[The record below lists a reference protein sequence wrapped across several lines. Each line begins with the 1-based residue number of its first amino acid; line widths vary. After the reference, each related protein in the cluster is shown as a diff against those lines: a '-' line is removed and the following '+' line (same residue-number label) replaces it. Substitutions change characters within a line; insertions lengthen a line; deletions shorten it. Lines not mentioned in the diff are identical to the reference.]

1 MATLNE
7 FSAMLVEAYKEQL
20 AIEKSL
26 EPDPNADPV
35 TQLDQAWRKERT
47 KYVGMMQ
54 SNSPIS
60 VAGSLIIITF
70 SLSFLGVG
78 VMLWREAN
86 ALPDWFTYFPAIFC
100 IGCSLLF
107 LLALPNAIK
116 AVLGERRYRQKRAL
130 LVKHYGDTNP
140 GAELLLS
147 GKRLR
152 YTWPKKSRSEA
163 ESRFHELQ
171 AEYYD
176 SGRRDEAYYAT
187 LQRFIDHAPAA
198 DQRYLSEL
206 AQLEERWLKE
216 RFGSLRYVNQ
226 LETQQA
232 PSVFGAWFIFGLGLG
247 LIGFG
252 VMLLNRSASLLYPLL
267 CAAFGLFM
275 LLGSFSIR
283 KRAIALI
290 ASEQRYFAQRQQ
302 LSHDYGR

>member
-7 FSAMLVEAYKEQL
+7 FSAILGEAYKTQREIEQ
-20 AIEKSL
+20 SL

-35 TQLDQAWRKERT
+35 TQLDQAWRKERAT
-47 KYVGMMQ
+47 YVGIVD
-54 SNSPIS
+54 STSPIS
-60 VAGSLIIITF
+60 AAGPLIIITF
-70 SLSFLGVG
+70 SLSFFGVG
-78 VMLWREAN
+78 FMLWREASSL
-86 ALPDWFTYFPAIFC
+86 AGWILYAPAIFC
-100 IGCSLLF
+100 IGCSLMF

-116 AVLGERRYRQKRAL
+116 AVLGERRYLQKRAL
-130 LVKHYGDTNP
+130 LVKHYGDP
-140 GAELLLS
+140 SPSAELLLS

-152 YTWPKKSRSEA
+152 YAWPKKSRSEA

-176 SGRRDEAYYAT
+176 SGCRDQAYYAT
-187 LQRFIDHAPAA
+187 LQRFIAHAPAA

-216 RFGSLRYVNQ
+216 RFGSLHFVNQ

-247 LIGFG
+247 LMGFG
-252 VMLLNRSASLLYPLL
+252 VMLLTIAAQALYALLG
-267 CAAFGLFM
+267 AIFGLAM

-283 KRAIALI
+283 KRAIALV